1 MVGSTSPAAQTMARP
16 YTSSE
21 DTRGAG
27 DPGEEDDGRAAWDAL
42 WSHYS
47 PDDVTLFT
55 VTVPSELQTSF
66 YIS

>member
-1 MVGSTSPAAQTMARP
+1 MVGSTSPAAQTMARL

-42 WSHYS
+42 WSHNS
-47 PDDVTLFT
+47 SDVTLFI
-55 VTVPSELQTSF
+55 VTVPSDLQTNL
-66 YIS
+66 YIP